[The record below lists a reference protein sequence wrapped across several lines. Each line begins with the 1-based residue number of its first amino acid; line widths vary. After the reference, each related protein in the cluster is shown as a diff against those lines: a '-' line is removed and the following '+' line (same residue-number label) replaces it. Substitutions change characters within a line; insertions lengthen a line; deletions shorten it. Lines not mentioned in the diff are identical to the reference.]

1 MCVRVRAI
9 MFRNN
14 RENRERLTVDKP
26 EMQRI
31 ILCAVQLD
39 GEFCC
44 QCELSKSLKIHILIK
59 QLKDQ
64 ILIPYL
70 MHVHDRGKR
79 PWEDWKICANC
90 WRGGGGAVILEHS
103 EPVPTWVMKSDWG
116 QISSKCLTTS
126 PSPQFYMWAKLIRLG
141 NILQAFA
148 EILTQFF
155 SL

>member
-1 MCVRVRAI
+1 

-44 QCELSKSLKIHILIK
+44 QCNLSKSLKIHILIK

-70 MHVHDRGKR
+70 MCMTEGSDLGRIEKSAPIAG
-79 PWEDWKICANC
+79 EGE
-90 WRGGGGAVILEHS
+90 GGL
-103 EPVPTWVMKSDWG
+103 
-116 QISSKCLTTS
+116 
-126 PSPQFYMWAKLIRLG
+126 
-141 NILQAFA
+141 
-148 EILTQFF
+148 
-155 SL
+155 